1 MDSPVVCRPAEAF
14 DIFDD
19 HQAMLSWGD
28 LVEDALAEASIGP
41 LDIKLPSWAAVDPTV
56 EARDPQHT
64 PQPATGE
71 ETHPAHRQRE
81 TSDSCVEELCGLLSG
96 VYLSSTPP
104 EASISC
110 HKVWSKPGD
119 PSHTSCSSSSSA
131 RSPPWLLNRNQSSCP
146 TLSPA
151 LERRPPARGLFKK
164 QESPV
169 TPPPVASAPHS
180 LMEMHQK
187 SSQTSIMWRKLDKQ
201 Q

>member
-71 ETHPAHRQRE
+71 ETR
-81 TSDSCVEELCGLLSG
+81 VVLLPEGSLKSRNP
-96 VYLSSTPP
+96 LS
-104 EASISC
+104 
-110 HKVWSKPGD
+110 H
-119 PSHTSCSSSSSA
+119 H
-131 RSPPWLLNRNQSSCP
+131 LL
-146 TLSPA
+146 
-151 LERRPPARGLFKK
+151 
-164 QESPV
+164 
-169 TPPPVASAPHS
+169 
-180 LMEMHQK
+180 
-187 SSQTSIMWRKLDKQ
+187 
-201 Q
+201 